1 MKLDRGFYERNDV
14 VRITREVIGMVLL
27 TRFNGKTTGG
37 RIVEAEAYSGARD
50 MASHAFR
57 GKTNRTQVMFKNG
70 GIAYVYLCYGIHN
83 LFNIVTNRPGKAD
96 AVLIRAL
103 EPLEGI
109 GLMAR
114 RRKMDSQSV
123 NLTSGPGK
131 LSRALGIKTVHNGAD
146 LLGNRVWIELDSHP
160 TDNQQIEFSKRV
172 GVGYAGQDA
181 NLPWRFFLK
190 GNKYVSKV

>member
-1 MKLDRGFYERNDV
+1 
-14 VRITREVIGMVLL
+14 MVLL
-27 TRFNGKTTGG
+27 TRFNGKITGG

-146 LLGNRVWIELDSHP
+146 LLGNRVWIELDSLP
-160 TDNQQIEFSKRV
+160 TDNRQIEFSKRV

>member
-1 MKLDRGFYERNDV
+1 
-14 VRITREVIGMVLL
+14 
-27 TRFNGKTTGG
+27 
-37 RIVEAEAYSGARD
+37 
-50 MASHAFR
+50 
-57 GKTNRTQVMFKNG
+57 
-70 GIAYVYLCYGIHN
+70 
-83 LFNIVTNRPGKAD
+83 
-96 AVLIRAL
+96 
-103 EPLEGI
+103 
-109 GLMAR
+109 
-114 RRKMDSQSV
+114 MDSQSV